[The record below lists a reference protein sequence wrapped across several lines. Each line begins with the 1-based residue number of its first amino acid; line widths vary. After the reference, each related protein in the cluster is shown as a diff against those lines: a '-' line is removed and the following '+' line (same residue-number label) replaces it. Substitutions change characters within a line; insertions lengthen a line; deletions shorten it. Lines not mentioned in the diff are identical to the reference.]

1 MPGDVRDLRVTF
13 GRRSDAPVLDGV
25 ALAVAPGAATGI
37 VGASGSGK
45 TTLVRAVVGLQPVT
59 AGTISLAGVPLS
71 AGLRGRNREQRRRD
85 WPG

>member
-1 MPGDVRDLRVTF
+1 MLDVRDLRVTF

-45 TTLVRAVVGLQPVT
+45 TRLVRAVVGLQPVT
-59 AGTISLAGVPLS
+59 AGTISLGGVPLS

>member
-1 MPGDVRDLRVTF
+1 MLDVRDLRVTF

-25 ALAVAPGAATGI
+25 ALTVAPGAATGI

-45 TTLVRAVVGLQPVT
+45 TRLVRAVVGPQPVT